1 MWYTYIYIGRG
12 EMRRVKRWE
21 SDREQMKRAS
31 VFLAIPVLAMRVNIL
46 KASRSV
52 FSGKRQTNITP
63 QIRFNAA
70 KRSK

>member
-1 MWYTYIYIGRG
+1 
-12 EMRRVKRWE
+12 
-21 SDREQMKRAS
+21 MKRAS